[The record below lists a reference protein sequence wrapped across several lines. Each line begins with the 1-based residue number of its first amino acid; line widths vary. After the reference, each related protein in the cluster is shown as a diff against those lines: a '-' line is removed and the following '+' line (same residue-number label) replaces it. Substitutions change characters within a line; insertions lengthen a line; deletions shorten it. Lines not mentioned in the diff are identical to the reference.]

1 MKIGNKIRKIR
12 ELKSITPKDMADR
25 LNITPQS
32 YNKIERE
39 EVDINIERLLE
50 IAGVFEMK
58 PEDVISF
65 DEKLIFQNHG
75 EMKDSSIGIFSGNQY
90 NFPQELKDLY
100 ESKIKLLEDKINYQ
114 NGDTSV
120 SPVFILY

>member
-50 IAGVFEMK
+50 IAGIFEMK
-58 PEDVISF
+58 PEDVLAF
-65 DEKLIFQNHG
+65 DEKMVFNNNAEIKSVIQGVNNGTFNAFPI
-75 EMKDSSIGIFSGNQY
+75 EMK
-90 NFPQELKDLY
+90 ELY
-100 ESKIKLLEDKINYQ
+100 EKQIKLLEEQ
-114 NGDTSV
+114 NQFLKERLKYWEGK
-120 SPVFILY
+120 

>member
-25 LNITPQS
+25 LHITPQS

-50 IAGVFEMK
+50 IAGIFEMK
-58 PEDVISF
+58 PEDVLSF
-65 DEKLIFQNHG
+65 DEKVVFNNMASNTGTQNGTH
-75 EMKDSSIGIFSGNQY
+75 IGDNHFH
-90 NFPQELKDLY
+90 FPQELKT
-100 ESKIKLLEDKINYQ
+100 LLEKQIQLLEEQ
-114 NGDTSV
+114 NQFLKERLKYWEGK
-120 SPVFILY
+120 